1 MTTTYYEIYAI
12 SSAGAILKRFNA
24 GTDYEAA
31 SYAMRH
37 IAAAC
42 PAIYPLADKLHLIG
56 RCDGEVVHSRYREV

>member
-1 MTTTYYEIYAI
+1 MKTYYDIYVL

-24 GTDYEAA
+24 GTDFHAA
-31 SYAMRH
+31 SDAMRH

-42 PAIYPLADKLHLIG
+42 PVIYPLANKLHLVG